1 MRVREYFSPA
11 SLDEATELLTTSA
24 GPARTLAGGTDL
36 LVQMLEEPSPEIRV
50 VSLRHIKA
58 LREICQ
64 NVIVHPHPNP
74 PPSRRREYV
83 NVINKYP
90 PSPGGGGLGGGGA
103 ELLHQNQED
112 EIFVGA
118 MVTHTEVAQSPLLK
132 RYFPA
137 LAKASGMVGSPSIR
151 NMATIGGNICNASPS
166 ADTAPPLLAYNAK
179 AIIWGPTGEK
189 RVSIED
195 FFIGPSM
202 SIVKAGEILKGFLL
216 RPEKRLIAAYSKLGM
231 RKAMEIAIVNVCVSM
246 IVEKNNYCS
255 EIRIALGAVAPT
267 PIRAK
272 RAEDTLRDKK
282 ITPKLIKETAKVAV
296 SETKPISDIRASA
309 DYRKEMIG
317 VLVEKTISEL
327 WGRHQNKI

>member
-1 MRVREYFSPA
+1 
-11 SLDEATELLTTSA
+11 
-24 GPARTLAGGTDL
+24 
-36 LVQMLEEPSPEIRV
+36 
-50 VSLRHIKA
+50 LRHIKA

-64 NVIVHPHPNP
+64 
-74 PPSRRREYV
+74 EQ
-83 NVINKYP
+83 K
-90 PSPGGGGLGGGGA
+90 G
-103 ELLHQNQED
+103 
-112 EIFVGA
+112 EIFVGP

-179 AIIWGPTGEK
+179 AIIWGPTGE
-189 RVSIED
+189 RAVSIED
-195 FFIGPSM
+195 FFTGPST
-202 SIVKAGEILKGFLL
+202 SILKAGEILKGFLL
-216 RPEKRLIAAYSKLGM
+216 RPEKGLIAGYSKLGT

-246 IVEKNNYCS
+246 LAENNYCS

-327 WGRHQNKI
+327 WGRHQSKI